1 MPEKLLFID
10 TETTGLY
17 APGAGLVQVA
27 GIVEID
33 GQEVEEFNLWARPH
47 KGDLLNKEALDVI
60 GKTREELA
68 ALPDPADTFRE
79 FLDILDRHVDR
90 FDKTDKFFLVAYNAS
105 FDNEHLRAWWKKCGG
120 EYFGSYFWT
129 PPLCVM
135 TLAGIALRPSRPD
148 LPNFKLATVAQAMRI
163 TAEGDPHD
171 ALTDVRLSAGIWRR
185 LLRAAEKKGILR

>member
-33 GQEVEEFNLWARPH
+33 GEEVEEFNLWARPH
-47 KGDLLNKEALDVI
+47 KGDMLNQEALDVI

-68 ALPDPADTFRE
+68 ALPDPADTFRS
-79 FLDILDRHVDR
+79 FLDVLDRHIDR
-90 FDKTDKFFLVAYNAS
+90 YSKTDKFFLVAYNAH
-105 FDNEHLRAWWKKCGG
+105 FDAEHLRAWWKKCGG

-129 PPLCVM
+129 PPLCSM
-135 TLAGIALRPSRPD
+135 GLAGVALRESRPA
-148 LPNFKLATVAQAMRI
+148 LPDFKLATVAAAMGVK
-163 TAEGDPHD
+163 ADGDIHD

-185 LLRAAEKKGILR
+185 LLRAANKKGILQ